1 VDVNL
6 VIEFAGGTLLRYACG
21 LPLWTGDGPRL
32 NDGFME
38 REAKG
43 NLGRRK
49 RLRRTV
55 AEKRR
60 IVELSLQPGLSVA
73 GVAQAE
79 GINANQIF
87 TWRREYSSGQLVEPE
102 ETATS
107 LLPVVM
113 ASGRAEAD
121 AELVATVSPVLSI
134 PLGAI
139 RIEFRGRAS
148 ITVEHGADSA
158 LLRTILESLRR

>member
-1 VDVNL
+1 
-6 VIEFAGGTLLRYACG
+6 
-21 LPLWTGDGPRL
+21 
-32 NDGFME
+32 M
-38 REAKG
+38 
-43 NLGRRK
+43 
-49 RLRRTV
+49 RRTV

-60 IVELSLQPGLSVA
+60 IVELVLQPGTSVA
-73 GVAQAE
+73 AVAQAE

-87 TWRREYSSGQLVEPE
+87 TWRREYLDGQLVEPE

-113 ASGRAEAD
+113 ASASSEGD
-121 AELVATVSPVLSI
+121 AELVAAVSPVLST
-134 PLGAI
+134 PVGSI
-139 RIEFRGRAS
+139 RIDFRGRAS

>member
-1 VDVNL
+1 
-6 VIEFAGGTLLRYACG
+6 
-21 LPLWTGDGPRL
+21 
-32 NDGFME
+32 ME
-38 REAKG
+38 REDKVKPS
-43 NLGRRK
+43 RRK

-60 IVELSLQPGLSVA
+60 IVELSLEPGMSVA
-73 GVAQAE
+73 AVAQAE

-87 TWRREYSSGQLVEPE
+87 TWRREYLDGQLVERE

-113 ASGRAEAD
+113 ASDACDAD
-121 AELVATVSPVLSI
+121 VELVGAVSPGLSM
-134 PLGAI
+134 PVGSI
-139 RIEFRGRAS
+139 RIDFQGRAS

>member
-1 VDVNL
+1 
-6 VIEFAGGTLLRYACG
+6 
-21 LPLWTGDGPRL
+21 
-32 NDGFME
+32 ME
-38 REAKG
+38 REDKG
-43 NLGRRK
+43 SSGRRK

-60 IVELSLQPGLSVA
+60 IVELSLQPGTSVA
-73 GVAQAE
+73 GVAQSE

-87 TWRREYSSGQLVEPE
+87 TWRREYLDGQLVEPE

-113 ASGRAEAD
+113 ASASSEGD
-121 AELVATVSPVLSI
+121 AELVAAVSPVLST
-134 PLGAI
+134 PVGSI
-139 RIEFRGRAS
+139 RIDFQGRAS

>member
-1 VDVNL
+1 
-6 VIEFAGGTLLRYACG
+6 
-21 LPLWTGDGPRL
+21 
-32 NDGFME
+32 ME
-38 REAKG
+38 REDKG
-43 NLGRRK
+43 KPSRRK

-60 IVELSLQPGLSVA
+60 IVELSLEPGMSVA
-73 GVAQAE
+73 SVAQAE

-87 TWRREYSSGQLVEPE
+87 SWRREYLDGQLVERE

-113 ASGRAEAD
+113 ASDNLEAD
-121 AELVATVSPVLSI
+121 AELVAAVSPVVSI
-134 PLGAI
+134 PVGSI
-139 RIEFRGRAS
+139 RIDFHGRAS
-148 ITVEHGADSA
+148 ITVEHGADSS

>member
-1 VDVNL
+1 
-6 VIEFAGGTLLRYACG
+6 
-21 LPLWTGDGPRL
+21 
-32 NDGFME
+32 ME
-38 REAKG
+38 REDKG

-55 AEKRR
+55 EEKRR
-60 IVELSLQPGLSVA
+60 VVELSLQPGMSVA
-73 GVAQAE
+73 AVAQAE

-113 ASGRAEAD
+113 ASGSTEAD
-121 AELVATVSPVLSI
+121 ADLIAAVSPVISM
-134 PLGAI
+134 PVGSI
-139 RIEFRGRAS
+139 RIEFQGRAS
-148 ITVEHGADSA
+148 ITVEHGADRA